1 LHLRLYHQPKGISM
15 SIVHIVAPAL
25 LPSTQFEQGPM
36 PPPVNTHPT
45 PTLASVP
52 AFEAADGSVN
62 TGTWEATPGVFS
74 RAIVDAEF
82 SHFITGH
89 ATFVTEDGR
98 HFEFR
103 GGDAAY
109 FPPRTRGVW
118 TIHETLRKTY
128 CIWR

>member
-1 LHLRLYHQPKGISM
+1 M

-25 LPSTQFEQGPM
+25 LPSARFEQGPT
-36 PPPVNTHPT
+36 PPPVNDGPT
-45 PTLASVP
+45 PTLASFP
-52 AFEAADGSVN
+52 AFEASDGSVN

-82 SHFITGH
+82 SHFIAGH

-118 TIHETLRKTY
+118 TIHDTLRKTY